1 MNANLVRR
9 SVLAVCLLATIALSV
24 KEWRASQGATA
35 MAAVNVAR
43 HDVALASSGAR
54 VAAKQPRAKA
64 PGKRESGANT
74 AASSGSHPADPA
86 DPADTPNEKLAALR
100 KPMSLESR
108 NNPFAASSWLPPPPP
123 VVQAP
128 PEPPPPPTA
137 PPVPYVYL
145 GKLDGS
151 ALKPRVFLS
160 SGDQLL
166 IVSQGEV
173 VDGQYR
179 VESISDADI
188 VLTYLPLNQKQV
200 ISMPSEGK

>member
-1 MNANLVRR
+1 MNPNLVRR
-9 SVLAVCLLATIALSV
+9 SVLGLCLIATIALSV
-24 KEWRASQGATA
+24 KEWRASQGSAA
-35 MAAVNVAR
+35 MAAVNPAR
-43 HDVALASSGAR
+43 HAATLPSLAR
-54 VAAKQPRAKA
+54 DAAKERRTKA
-64 PGKRESGANT
+64 PGKTAKAGAST
-74 AASSGSHPADPA
+74 PSASHA
-86 DPADTPNEKLAALR
+86 ADTPSEKLAALR

-137 PPVPYVYL
+137 PPMPYVYL

-151 ALKPRVFLS
+151 TLKPRVFLS

-166 IVSQGEV
+166 IVSQGEI

-179 VESISDADI
+179 VESISDGDV

-200 ISMPSEGK
+200 IAIPGEGKQ

>member
-1 MNANLVRR
+1 MTSVLVRR
-9 SVLAVCLLATIALSV
+9 SVLGLCLIATIALSV
-24 KEWRASQGATA
+24 KVWRAPEGSSA
-35 MAAVNVAR
+35 MAAVNLAR
-43 HDVALASSGAR
+43 HDVE
-54 VAAKQPRAKA
+54 P
-64 PGKRESGANT
+64 
-74 AASSGSHPADPA
+74 AASSARLAAKHDRAKVAGRAAQAADKPNEKPAREK
-86 DPADTPNEKLAALR
+86 TSNEKLAALR

-151 ALKPRVFLS
+151 TLKPRVFLS
-160 SGDQLL
+160 SGDQLV

-188 VLTYLPLNQKQV
+188 VLTYLPLNQRQV
-200 ISMPSEGK
+200 ISMQSEGK

>member
-1 MNANLVRR
+1 MKQLFIRR
-9 SVLAVCLLATIALSV
+9 AVLGLCLIATIALSV
-24 KEWRASQGATA
+24 RAWRMPRDASAAVTAVPLAHRSGPASTAPVLDAAAHVRARSAHGASQPDSKPAP
-35 MAAVNVAR
+35 
-43 HDVALASSGAR
+43 LASH
-54 VAAKQPRAKA
+54 AA
-64 PGKRESGANT
+64 ET
-74 AASSGSHPADPA
+74 PAQ
-86 DPADTPNEKLAALR
+86 KLAALR

-151 ALKPRVFLS
+151 TLKPRVFLS
-160 SGDQLL
+160 RGDELL

-179 VESISDADI
+179 VESISDGDV
-188 VLTYLPLNQKQV
+188 VLTYLPLNQRQV
-200 ISMPSEGK
+200 VSMQSEGK

>member
-1 MNANLVRR
+1 MSSILVRR
-9 SVLAVCLLATIALSV
+9 SVLGMCLIATIALSV
-24 KEWRASQGATA
+24 KAWRAPEGQSA
-35 MAAVNVAR
+35 MAAVSVAR
-43 HDVALASSGAR
+43 HDAALTASSVRSTAR
-54 VAAKQPRAKA
+54 RDRAKS
-64 PGKRESGANT
+64 PGKAT
-74 AASSGSHPADPA
+74 QAASEKTS
-86 DPADTPNEKLAALR
+86 NEKLAALR

-123 VVQAP
+123 PVQAA

-151 ALKPRVFLS
+151 TLKPRVFLS

-188 VLTYLPLNQKQV
+188 VLMYLPLNQRQV
-200 ISMPSEGK
+200 ISMQSEGK

>member
-1 MNANLVRR
+1 MNPNLVRR
-9 SVLAVCLLATIALSV
+9 GVLGLCLIATIALSV
-24 KEWRASQGATA
+24 KEWRASQGSAA
-35 MAAVNVAR
+35 MAAVNPAR
-43 HDVALASSGAR
+43 HAATLPSSSAR
-54 VAAKQPRAKA
+54 DATKERRAKA
-64 PGKRESGANT
+64 PGKTAN
-74 AASSGSHPADPA
+74 AASTATPLVSHA
-86 DPADTPNEKLAALR
+86 ADTLGARLAALR

-108 NNPFAASSWLPPPPP
+108 NNPFAASSWLPPPP

-137 PPVPYVYL
+137 PPMPYVYL

-151 ALKPRVFLS
+151 TLKPRVFLS

-166 IVSQGEV
+166 IVSQGEI

-179 VESISDADI
+179 VESISDGDV

-200 ISMPSEGK
+200 ISIPGEGKQ